1 MTALLQVILIIF
13 KNFSIYLVFWANND
27 GTMPDSLQK
36 KLN

>member
-13 KNFSIYLVFWANND
+13 KNFSINLVFWANND
-27 GTMPDSLQK
+27 VTMLDSLQK